1 MGCNLST
8 KTVNCIEARR
18 NDIIAI
24 SDIKDEIQLVK
35 FIKIPKSNEQRF
47 KNNKGNNILNQTNS
61 YRSTKSKD

>member
-8 KTVNCIEARR
+8 KTINSIEARR

-35 FIKIPKSNEQRF
+35 FIKLPKSKDHRF
-47 KNNKGNNILNQTNS
+47 KNNTGNNILNQTNS